1 MVMSNDLILSI
12 ITAIAGTLTASSLIS
27 TVYKYIQMRAKKR
40 EFHYEKQ
47 LKKYE
52 VELEKQLLELELMQ
66 KQLER
71 DKDTIE
77 SYEKYEKTKTL
88 INKLINQ
95 YKDEEKND
103 MGEKKI
109 Q

>member
-1 MVMSNDLILSI
+1 MVMNNDLILSI

-27 TVYKYIQMRAKKR
+27 TIYKYIQMRAKKR

-47 LKKYE
+47 LEKYK
-52 VELEKQLLELELMQ
+52 VELQKQLLELELMQ

-71 DKDTIE
+71 EKDTIE
-77 SYEKYEKTKTL
+77 NYEKYEETKTL
-88 INKLINQ
+88 INKLIDQ
-95 YKDEEKND
+95 YKDEKKND
-103 MGEKKI
+103 MGEKKV